1 MIYRRFIK
9 RFIDVFA
16 AFAGLVILSPVFLI
30 VSLLLYI
37 TNNGSAYFLQQRP
50 GKNASIFLLIKFKTM
65 NENRDESGLL
75 ADDERLTKIGRFIRS
90 ISLDELP
97 QLINILKGDMSLVG
111 PRPLLIKYLPKYSK
125 EQARRHEV
133 RPGLTGWA
141 QVNGRNAL
149 SWNAKFMYDNYYVDH
164 LSFLLDLKILL
175 LTVKKVITREG
186 ISSENNVTMEEFLG

>member
-1 MIYRRFIK
+1 MYRRFIK